1 MATLRAVVPV
11 TTKPGQC
18 SSSISNNNNNTI
30 TEEEQYDNMSVKRQT
45 DRRAHRETGLD
56 EFALF
61 VYPRVQDLGCWAL
74 RGHTMLLD

>member
-18 SSSISNNNNNTI
+18 SSSSNNNNTI

-61 VYPRVQDLGCWAL
+61 VYPRVHLGCWAL